1 MGVYRRAD
9 PLGCNISVLSISLG
23 ADRRRDTMNY
33 HLISVF
39 VLTFSFL
46 GESGVQP
53 VLVAL
58 DPTMNLNLICLPLNF
73 L

>member
-1 MGVYRRAD
+1 MYMKAD
-9 PLGCNISVLSISLG
+9 PLGCNISVLSVSLG
-23 ADRRRDTMNY
+23 VDRRDTVNY
-33 HLISVF
+33 HLSIF
-39 VLTFSFL
+39 FLTLSFL

-58 DPTMNLNLICLPLNF
+58 DRAMDLNMICLPLNF